1 MEQVLNPT
9 NGVQS
14 EQNASKPTTGGINFS
29 NLAEA
34 DNASKTLANEN
45 VEIQSEG
52 VELPDDVRA
61 AISQKIASLKAEKK
75 VKRVFVIVVQGDT
88 EVGELPYYI
97 GYFRRP
103 NLMEFSQYMSFIQK
117 DAVQANQML
126 ATQIFLDG
134 NRELV
139 DDQDIFLYGTMQQLG
154 HVIDTRNTEL
164 VKK

>member
-1 MEQVLNPT
+1 MEQILNP
-9 NGVQS
+9 NNDAAGA
-14 EQNASKPTTGGINFS
+14 QNVNPTADKINFG
-29 NLAEA
+29 AE
-34 DNASKTLANEN
+34 NAAGAASTGEN
-45 VEIQSEG
+45 TNAEDTIQSDG
-52 VELPDDVRA
+52 VKLSDEVRA
-61 AISQKIASLKAEKK
+61 AISQKIATIKAEKK
-75 VKRVFVIVVQGDT
+75 IKRVFVIVVQGDT

-126 ATQIFLDG
+126 ANQIFVDG

-154 HVIDTRNTEL
+154 HIIDARNTEL